1 MFVVSDEDLLQRTLS
16 EMARLLVLIDR
27 LEKEISALKANNR
40 TIAKENKALRTD
52 KKEFNVCIK
61 PL

>member
-40 TIAKENKALRTD
+40 AVAKENKALGTD
-52 KKEFNVCIK
+52 KKELNVRLK
-61 PL
+61 PV